1 MRYSDFADQIN
12 CRTES
17 FDGWSGGCCR
27 FALGLGKKVILSNNL
42 AYVADA
48 AFSSIGNMS
57 VLLAWL
63 GAIAYT
69 LQIYFDFSG
78 YSDMAIGLGR
88 MFGFRIR
95 ENFNYPYIS
104 RSVSEFWRRWH
115 ISLGSWFRDYLY
127 IPLGGS
133 RVKSRGRLIFNL
145 FVVWFSTGLW
155 HGANWTF
162 IAWGLMY
169 FVLLCVEKL
178 TGFEK
183 CSVPLWLAWIY
194 TMLFVVLGWVLFRA
208 EKPYWRSKVCAG
220 HVWHWRIWLAG
231 RQGGVLYGRIQTV
244 LPVGDCSLAADC
256 RLVG

>member
-1 MRYSDFADQIN
+1 M
-12 CRTES
+12 
-17 FDGWSGGCCR
+17 
-27 FALGLGKKVILSNNL
+27 ILSNNL

-194 TMLFVVLGWVLFRA
+194 TMLFVVLGWVLLLV
-208 EKPYWRSKVCAG
+208 SSSV
-220 HVWHWRIWLAG
+220 VS
-231 RQGGVLYGRIQTV
+231 
-244 LPVGDCSLAADC
+244 LP
-256 RLVG
+256 

>member
-1 MRYSDFADQIN
+1 M
-12 CRTES
+12 
-17 FDGWSGGCCR
+17 
-27 FALGLGKKVILSNNL
+27 ILSNNL

-115 ISLGSWFRDYLY
+115 ISGQLVPRLLVHPFGWQPCEKPWTAYFQLVCGVVFYWPLAWCQLDIHCLGSDVFCA
-127 IPLGGS
+127 
-133 RVKSRGRLIFNL
+133 
-145 FVVWFSTGLW
+145 T
-155 HGANWTF
+155 
-162 IAWGLMY
+162 
-169 FVLLCVEKL
+169 LC
-178 TGFEK
+178 
-183 CSVPLWLAWIY
+183 
-194 TMLFVVLGWVLFRA
+194 
-208 EKPYWRSKVCAG
+208 
-220 HVWHWRIWLAG
+220 
-231 RQGGVLYGRIQTV
+231 
-244 LPVGDCSLAADC
+244 
-256 RLVG
+256 